1 MAQFEVILF
10 GNPQIKSANKPI
22 QIERYHR
29 KAIALLA
36 YLAIS
41 GERHHRDQVGTLL
54 WPDYDQ
60 TRARAALS
68 RVLWALRKAIGE
80 ARLSVDRDTIYL
92 QEDEKLKV
100 DVNCFRERLA
110 EVPAHNHPPSQL
122 CFACLLSL
130 EKAVKLYRDGFMS
143 GFSLSDSIAFDDWQR
158 FQSEDLRHKVMIAVE
173 KLVDGYIAQGQFA
186 KAISYA
192 QQWLNIDPLH
202 EPAHQ
207 QLMRLYAWSNQRASA
222 LKQYQACV
230 QLLDGQLGLPVQA
243 QTDHLYQEIVTDS
256 LALPPSSLQV
266 QPVQV
271 AIDDTLSHPGTFLG
285 RKRELAEIACRLR
298 DPDCHLLTL
307 VGPGGIGKT
316 QLALQVNATYKNMCH
331 HDVYFV
337 PLAHLNSMN
346 LLPGAIAYTLGISLQ
361 PNEEI
366 RTQLIH
372 HLQQRE
378 ILLILDNFEHLLEGV
393 GLLVDILQY
402 CPLVKILV
410 TSRERL
416 NLRWEWLLPVE
427 GLCVPDSEEREDVGT
442 YSAVRLFVERARR
455 VRRDFA
461 LRPENQVWIIHTCR
475 FLQGMPL
482 GIELAAAWTSI
493 LSCREIAAEV
503 ERSLE
508 FLATA
513 AQDIPKRHRNLQA
526 VFDHSWH
533 LLRVE
538 EQELFCQTAVFQD
551 GFQRE
556 AAEAVMGATPFSLL
570 ALTNKSML
578 MRDASGRYKVLK
590 VVRQYAEERSQEF
603 VTQMDETRERHCQ
616 YYLQFLCQREK
627 SLAYGATKQVVE
639 EIKGEIENIRV
650 AWLWAVANGR
660 SQLLQKSLKCL
671 VRFYEIQGW
680 YQEGEEVLQMTAD
693 KLWQREQTPDV
704 SAIEQSCLI
713 ASILARQAWLCQQQ
727 ARFKQAKAL
736 AEQSLNILKECR
748 TEEGM
753 ALPLTILGVIA
764 TQLGDYT
771 EARLLSEKGRAS
783 YAMVNNQ
790 KGEAACLNNLGVIA
804 LRLKQY
810 GEAQQ
815 LFQHSLTINRQI
827 GYRAGE
833 HRRLSNLGLV
843 AACLQEF
850 EQAKLLH
857 EQAMMVGHEV
867 GDFRRI
873 GENLTN
879 LGFVLFAL
887 GHSNEAETCFQK
899 ALAGTVETQMVSL
912 SLKALTGLVTV
923 LVEEN
928 KKEQAL
934 TMINRVLQNPSVL
947 LQIKERTDRFFAMLE
962 LQLHPLHRPAMFS
975 MIREQ
980 AAQHLMRQLV

>member
-1 MAQFEVILF
+1 MAQLDVILF
-10 GNPQIKSANKPI
+10 GNPQIESANKPI
-22 QIERYHR
+22 QIERYQR

-41 GERHHRDQVGTLL
+41 GERHHRDQLGTLL

-60 TRARAALS
+60 TRARAAVS

-80 ARLSVDRDTIYL
+80 ASLSVDRDTIYL
-92 QEDEKLKV
+92 REEEKLRV
-100 DVNCFRERLA
+100 DVNCFRRLLV
-110 EVPAHNHPPSQL
+110 EISSHDHLPSQL
-122 CFACLLSL
+122 CPACLLSL

-143 GFSLSDSIAFDDWQR
+143 GFSLSDSATFDEWQC
-158 FQSEDLRHKVMIAVE
+158 FQSEGLHHKMMSAVE
-173 KLVDGYIAQGQFA
+173 KLVDEYIAQGRFE

-192 QQWLNIDPLH
+192 QQWLSLDPLH

-207 QLMRLYAWSNQRASA
+207 QLMRLYAWSNQRAAA

-230 QLLDGQLGLPVQA
+230 QLLDLQLGLPVQA
-243 QTDHLYQEIVTDS
+243 QTDHLYQEIATDC
-256 LALPPSSLQV
+256 LAPPPSSLLV
-266 QPVQV
+266 ESVQV
-271 AIDDTLSHPGTFLG
+271 VIDNTLNHPDSFLG
-285 RKRELAEIACRLR
+285 REKELAEIACRLR
-298 DPDCHLLTL
+298 DPDCRLLTL

-316 QLALQVNATYKNMCH
+316 RLAFQVKATYKNRCH

-346 LLPGAIAYTLGISLQ
+346 LLPGTIAYKLGIPLQ
-361 PNEEI
+361 SDKEI
-366 RTQLIH
+366 GTQLIN
-372 HLQQRE
+372 HLRQRE

-393 GLLVDILQY
+393 GLLVDILQH

-416 NLRWEWLLPVE
+416 NLRWEWLISIE
-427 GLCVPDSEEREDVGT
+427 GLCVPECEEREDVET

-461 LRPENQVWIIHTCR
+461 LRAENQVWIVRICR

-482 GIELAAAWTSI
+482 GIELAAAWIPI
-493 LSCREIAAEV
+493 LSCREIAVEV
-503 ERSLE
+503 ERCLE
-508 FLATA
+508 FLTTA
-513 AQDIPKRHRNLQA
+513 AQDIPHRHRNLQA
-526 VFDHSWH
+526 VFDHSWY
-533 LLRVE
+533 LLESE
-538 EQELFCQTAVFQD
+538 ERALFCQTAVFQG

-556 AAEAVMGATPFSLL
+556 AAEVVMGATPFSLL
-570 ALTNKSML
+570 TLTNKSML
-578 MRDASGRYKVLK
+578 MRDASGRYKVLE
-590 VVRQYAEERSQEF
+590 VIRQYAEERSREYP
-603 VTQMDETRERHCQ
+603 VLMDEAREQHCQ

-627 SLAYGATKQVVE
+627 NLSYGISKQVVE
-639 EIKGEIENIRV
+639 EVKGEIENIRV
-650 AWLWAVANGR
+650 AWLWAIANGR
-660 SQLLQKSLKCL
+660 IHLMQKSLKCL

-680 YQEGEEVLQMTAD
+680 YQEGEEVLQMTVD
-693 KLWQREQTPDV
+693 KLWQRKQTP
-704 SAIEQSCLI
+704 AIPDMEQNCLI
-713 ASILARQAWLCQQQ
+713 ASVLARQAWLCQQQ
-727 ARFKQAKAL
+727 AHFEQAKAL
-736 AEQSLNILKECR
+736 AEQSLNILSACS

-843 AACLQEF
+843 AASLQEF

-934 TMINRVLQNPSVL
+934 IVIHRVLQNPSVL

-975 MIREQ
+975 MIKEQ
-980 AAQHLMRQLV
+980 AAQHLMYQLV